1 MSAMNFADSGPG
13 GDYEKSVY
21 SSGLDNDFQSVSS
34 ERMDTKNLS
43 NGQLLEPS
51 LSDPLPAYPLT
62 HTSAFSSASSS
73 SSSTSTPRHR
83 NHNSTENFS
92 EAELAQRGSKES
104 PTTNGREHNGSPRNG
119 KQYPVSDSVAVSPD
133 KTRNSYDTGVP
144 TSTGSFDDRSNRNGS
159 SQRHITPIKVAA
171 LNTMKPKATSSRNL
185 QTTAISPS
193 TSNIPDSPVDPQKPV
208 STTKAL
214 AALQS
219 IPSNRSCADCHS
231 PLIDSSKIYASF
243 HHASLKNELKTSKN
257 MDDTTRITHF
267 RNNHSEFAPPGEEVD
282 SRMSPSALNYR
293 NVDPAI
299 SASVLS
305 GGHGVFL
312 CASCGLVHQSLGRSI
327 TIVKSVQGK
336 NWVAEEVE
344 IMQMCGGN
352 ARSWAVYERYMPQH
366 WTHLRP
372 NSVSTSEQR
381 QVFARAKYEALAFL
395 FPHGPLASKSW
406 GNLVLGGVAGKWSAG
421 TLVDLN
427 DTSMHIDKASS
438 EKSRALKK
446 KASFQELPERM
457 VDFFCVVGTTGK
469 LERNPNNPRE
479 PQDLSKCNSPED
491 VYFMPGLLDCYPAI
505 DSYEDMELP
514 SHLSKFVFPEGCVPK
529 IKQKE
534 PSFFSFV
541 LTLENGSKLYGA
553 ALVIYDETIETESIR
568 DIGVSSGYNGEWPSW
583 LKGDDNTATTD
594 SSTPPKSNVTT
605 PEILY
610 LPKALVVLSHYSFDD
625 VWRSFLKQI
634 YRISIVQA
642 PLPIERYVANFV
654 SELPLPPLG
663 KIEVKFGF
671 TDEYEM
677 SITRPPSNRLPLV
690 GFSYQPLFSCLSV
703 GNIMVVMGLL
713 LQETRVALC
722 SEHYSLLGPVAEALV
737 SLLHPFA
744 WQGLFLPVMPFS
756 MLDIL
761 DAPVPFLVGLHSR
774 YLTDFKAEY
783 RPDGVA
789 FINLDND
796 TIHLGFDDDQSPMSS
811 SQPEPRFPPVLPDK
825 DASKLKSKLDQYGGK
840 AYLIPSSGFK
850 TRILTSADVPLR
862 NEFRESYA
870 YMYHLDLARET
881 TRRRTTLSKADQA
894 FFENELLTPISG
906 FVSDQGHM
914 AEREVAKQES
924 WKMKGLKVKKDKKKS
939 NIKAN
944 SSINGAASKSA
955 HLLEKKETDDFSPK
969 EIRYAFL
976 RFFVSIFKN
985 YEKFIRPKARGD
997 KFLTEAFLDDLSFS
1011 TRTRSFMKKVVSSQ
1025 MFARFVDERIENRKQ
1040 PEVLFFDESILAKNN
1055 RSKKST
1061 LISGGKTETPFLA
1074 DNSGDVSET
1083 FTPPPPS
1090 NWGLPDDERLYD
1102 YGSFPS
1108 LDTNLF
1114 GKVRPPKKWPQI
1126 SRQGQR
1132 ATSSRFRHKQQE
1144 ILSKAFQHLN
1154 SPSDHNDTSSEID
1167 VEWAI
1172 HALAYWDSTSNIDSR
1187 ADIERRKRLLRKGI
1201 NANLTDKVSV
1211 KKEMVPKAK
1220 RLVLAERR
1228 KQSILLTL
1236 VMKVQAWTRM
1246 HVQKR
1251 RYQQIRYAV
1260 TVLQYQYRL
1269 RPIIREVKDHMATLL
1284 TSIRLVQRVSR
1295 GIHGRKVANVRRHSV
1310 LLVQAWTRGSLAR
1323 LRLLQFYSA
1332 RRIQCWVRGVIV
1344 RDYVTKLC
1352 NATIIVQ
1359 SCVRGRRIRFAY
1371 RQLEATIARLQSMVR
1386 GFMTRKLLQRL
1397 RVARVTKYRTHMF
1410 DLWKRTF
1417 TPLTYRTKF
1426 WQIIDGSGFLHLT
1439 LIENELERLWTDLAI
1454 EFPPEKFTNGSKES
1468 DSHLSFATGFKEVTN
1483 ITYRRYIQVEL
1494 MKKNATLGHVAEK
1507 TSLDIFPVFPGE
1519 MIPKKMTEEYK
1530 IRKGKRKDAADQLA
1544 GERSQV
1550 YEKLAGYTDKKKIQ
1564 SIYASFDLGGQKL
1577 KKQKL
1582 AQTVW
1587 TSYDHVS
1594 ASTATI
1600 IALFPELDESTNVG
1614 YVKISSKGVK
1624 RMGNTGSSTKKR
1636 AVMDKSLWVQDKVG
1650 KLIEKNMKEVAMG
1663 LLKGMQSLI
1672 VTREN
1677 ENKKGADERLI
1688 QLERQRLAIANARS
1702 SNAWKAFRMKIMR
1715 YYVHKAKAHY
1725 SQRSTKRMHNQGY
1738 NI

>member
-1 MSAMNFADSGPG
+1 
-13 GDYEKSVY
+13 
-21 SSGLDNDFQSVSS
+21 
-34 ERMDTKNLS
+34 
-43 NGQLLEPS
+43 
-51 LSDPLPAYPLT
+51 
-62 HTSAFSSASSS
+62 
-73 SSSTSTPRHR
+73 
-83 NHNSTENFS
+83 
-92 EAELAQRGSKES
+92 
-104 PTTNGREHNGSPRNG
+104 
-119 KQYPVSDSVAVSPD
+119 
-133 KTRNSYDTGVP
+133 
-144 TSTGSFDDRSNRNGS
+144 
-159 SQRHITPIKVAA
+159 
-171 LNTMKPKATSSRNL
+171 
-185 QTTAISPS
+185 
-193 TSNIPDSPVDPQKPV
+193 
-208 STTKAL
+208 
-214 AALQS
+214 
-219 IPSNRSCADCHS
+219 
-231 PLIDSSKIYASF
+231 
-243 HHASLKNELKTSKN
+243 
-257 MDDTTRITHF
+257 
-267 RNNHSEFAPPGEEVD
+267 
-282 SRMSPSALNYR
+282 
-293 NVDPAI
+293 
-299 SASVLS
+299 
-305 GGHGVFL
+305 
-312 CASCGLVHQSLGRSI
+312 
-327 TIVKSVQGK
+327 
-336 NWVAEEVE
+336 
-344 IMQMCGGN
+344 
-352 ARSWAVYERYMPQH
+352 
-366 WTHLRP
+366 
-372 NSVSTSEQR
+372 
-381 QVFARAKYEALAFL
+381 
-395 FPHGPLASKSW
+395 
-406 GNLVLGGVAGKWSAG
+406 
-421 TLVDLN
+421 
-427 DTSMHIDKASS
+427 
-438 EKSRALKK
+438 
-446 KASFQELPERM
+446 
-457 VDFFCVVGTTGK
+457 
-469 LERNPNNPRE
+469 
-479 PQDLSKCNSPED
+479 
-491 VYFMPGLLDCYPAI
+491 
-505 DSYEDMELP
+505 
-514 SHLSKFVFPEGCVPK
+514 
-529 IKQKE
+529 
-534 PSFFSFV
+534 
-541 LTLENGSKLYGA
+541 
-553 ALVIYDETIETESIR
+553 
-568 DIGVSSGYNGEWPSW
+568 
-583 LKGDDNTATTD
+583 
-594 SSTPPKSNVTT
+594 
-605 PEILY
+605 
-610 LPKALVVLSHYSFDD
+610 
-625 VWRSFLKQI
+625 
-634 YRISIVQA
+634 
-642 PLPIERYVANFV
+642 
-654 SELPLPPLG
+654 
-663 KIEVKFGF
+663 
-671 TDEYEM
+671 
-677 SITRPPSNRLPLV
+677 
-690 GFSYQPLFSCLSV
+690 
-703 GNIMVVMGLL
+703 MVVMGLL

-783 RPDGVA
+783 RPHGVA

-796 TIHLGFDDDQSPMSS
+796 TVHLGFDDDQSPMSS

-840 AYLIPSSGFK
+840 AYLIPSTGFK

-881 TRRRTTLSKADQA
+881 TTRRSTLSKADQA

-914 AEREVAKQES
+914 AEREVAKQEI
-924 WKMKGLKVKKDKKKS
+924 WKMKGLKVKKKKS

-944 SSINGAASKSA
+944 SSNNGAASKSA

-1011 TRTRSFMKKVVSSQ
+1011 TKSRSFMKKVVSSQ

-1108 LDTNLF
+1108 LDTTLF

-1132 ATSSRFRHKQQE
+1132 ATSSSFRHKQQE
-1144 ILSKAFQHLN
+1144 ILSKALHHLN

-1172 HALAYWDSTSNIDSR
+1172 HALAYWESTSNIDSK
-1187 ADIERRKRLLRKGI
+1187 ADLERRKRLLRKGI
-1201 NANLTDKVSV
+1201 NTNLTDKVSV
-1211 KKEMVPKAK
+1211 KKEMVPEAK

-1236 VMKVQAWTRM
+1236 VMKVQSWSRM
-1246 HVQKR
+1246 HIQKR

-1269 RPIIREVKDHMATLL
+1269 RPIIREVKDHVAILL
-1284 TSIRLVQRVSR
+1284 TSIHLVQRVSR

-1310 LLVQAWTRGSLAR
+1310 LRLQAWTRGYLAR

-1332 RRIQCWVRGVIV
+1332 RRIQCWVAINGTRVH
-1344 RDYVTKLC
+1344 DTEASSK
-1352 NATIIVQ
+1352 TS
-1359 SCVRGRRIRFAY
+1359 SCTGHKIPRP
-1371 RQLEATIARLQSMVR
+1371 
-1386 GFMTRKLLQRL
+1386 
-1397 RVARVTKYRTHMF
+1397 H
-1410 DLWKRTF
+1410 
-1417 TPLTYRTKF
+1417 
-1426 WQIIDGSGFLHLT
+1426 IIDGSGFLHLT

-1454 EFPPEKFTNGSKES
+1454 NFPSEKFAHGSKES
-1468 DSHLSFATGFKEVTN
+1468 DSYLSFATGFKEVTN

-1494 MKKNATLGHVAEK
+1494 MKKNATLGHVTEK
-1507 TSLDIFPVFPGE
+1507 TSLDMFPVFPGE

-1550 YEKLAGYTDKKKIQ
+1550 YEKLAKYTDKKNIQ

-1587 TSYDHVS
+1587 KSFDHVD

-1614 YVKISSKGVK
+1614 YSFNDPGQGYVKISSKGAK
-1624 RMGNTGSSTKKR
+1624 RMGNTGSPTKKR
-1636 AVMDKSLWVQDKVG
+1636 VVMHKSLWVQDKVG

-1688 QLERQRLAIANARS
+1688 QLEQQRLAIANARS
-1702 SNAWKAFRMKIMR
+1702 SNAWKAFRLKIMR

-1725 SQRSTKRMHNQGY
+1725 SQRSTKKMY